1 VTRLYRVL
9 LHLFPSE
16 FRTRYGDELI
26 ALFVA
31 ERLEPRHS
39 GALGLVRFWR
49 HILYDLVT
57 SATRQR
63 RRQIRRMFGSGVP
76 HLPAQ
81 PKRTEMDTLLQ
92 DLRYAFRSFVRRPG
106 FTAIAVLSLA
116 LGIGANSLIYGLVDG
131 FVLRPF
137 PYPDPD
143 RLVSIGVSFPKISPE
158 MSHVEVLSPAEYAD
172 IRSAR
177 SLGRTGAFDLGNRNI
192 SGGDVPERV
201 FTALVLDD
209 LFPVFGMNPIV
220 GRGFTTEELG
230 PKGPRVAILSHRLWQ
245 TRFGADRNIVNRP
258 IRIGGET
265 ATVVGVMPPGFC

>member
-1 VTRLYRVL
+1 MTHLYRVL

-31 ERLEPRHS
+31 ERLEPRHA
-39 GALGLVRFWR
+39 GALGLLRFWR

-57 SATRQR
+57 TATRQR
-63 RRQIRRMFGSGVP
+63 TRQIRLMFGSGVP
-76 HLPAQ
+76 RLPAQ

-158 MSHVEVLSPAEYAD
+158 MSHVEVLSPVDTPTFAAPARWAALALSISAIATFPAATCPNAYSQ
-172 IRSAR
+172 RSCWTTCSR
-177 SLGRTGAFDLGNRNI
+177 S
-192 SGGDVPERV
+192 SG
-201 FTALVLDD
+201 
-209 LFPVFGMNPIV
+209 
-220 GRGFTTEELG
+220 
-230 PKGPRVAILSHRLWQ
+230 
-245 TRFGADRNIVNRP
+245 
-258 IRIGGET
+258 
-265 ATVVGVMPPGFC
+265 